1 MRQTDRLGGIESFE
15 QTLAEALME
24 TPAFVE
30 GNDGTH
36 FRLSRLRHQGHCGAS
51 RRVKIGS
58 SVFLLDAMDERAA
71 QARHSELDS
80 CDAL

>member
-1 MRQTDRLGGIESFE
+1 MRQADRFGGIESIE
-15 QTLAEALME
+15 QALAEALVE
-24 TPAFVE
+24 TPAFIE

-36 FRLSRLRHQGHCGAS
+36 FRLSRLWHQGHCAS
-51 RRVKIGS
+51 RRVKIWS

-71 QARHSELDS
+71 KARHSELDS